1 MRKLCFL
8 LAAAAPLGA
17 QQAPPVRLIDLP
29 TASSKPV
36 IGTAAAVRALPDG
49 RLLVNDIQ
57 KRQLLMFDQSLTNVT
72 VVADSVVGG
81 SNSYGPSPGA
91 IIPYFADSTLFI
103 DPRDLSMFIIDPHGA
118 ISRVAAVPRS

>member
-1 MRKLCFL
+1 MRKLCIL

-36 IGTAAAVRALPDG
+36 IGLAAAVRALPGG

-57 KRQLLMFDQSLTNVT
+57 KRQLLMFDQSLASVT

-81 SNSYGPSPGA
+81 TNAYGPAPGA

-103 DPRDLSMFIIDPHGA
+103 DPRDLSMFIIDPNGA
-118 ISRVAAVPRS
+118 ISRVAAV